1 MADVRQSHVE
11 HAEALRSL
19 VYLSIKRIEAH
30 ESVIASTLIDAL
42 RALPEELGL
51 HSLSGILHAT
61 QLPDLSSET
70 DPFLMQLGLSYP
82 QLSWR
87 APGFGR
93 LPAELTERMAVNE
106 LVGPTG
112 QIAHETVR
120 FGFLFQAAHISYPD
134 HNHAAE
140 ELYLIL
146 KGAADWNV
154 GGLPL
159 GVQHAGQFVHHQP
172 WQSHAMKTNNRPML
186 AMWGWVG
193 DIGMKHYQL
202 A

>member
-1 MADVRQSHVE
+1 MPDLRRSHVE
-11 HAEALRSL
+11 NAGALRTR
-19 VYLSIKRIEAH
+19 VDLSMKRMEAH
-30 ESVIASTLIDAL
+30 DSDIARNLVDAL
-42 RALPEELGL
+42 RALPEDLGL
-51 HSLSGILHAT
+51 HQFSGTLHAAM
-61 QLPDLSSET
+61 LPDLSSEP
-70 DPFLMQLGLSYP
+70 DPLLMQVGLCYP

-93 LPAELTERMAVNE
+93 LPAEVAERMAVNE

-120 FGFLFQAAHISYPD
+120 FGFLFQGAHVSYPN

-140 ELYLIL
+140 ELYHTL
-146 KGAADWNV
+146 KGEADWQV
-154 GGLPL
+154 DGRPL
-159 GVQHAGQFVHHQP
+159 GVQRAGQFVHHLP
-172 WQSHAMKTNNRPML
+172 WQSHAMQTNDRPML

-193 DIGMKHYQL
+193 DIGMRRYQL